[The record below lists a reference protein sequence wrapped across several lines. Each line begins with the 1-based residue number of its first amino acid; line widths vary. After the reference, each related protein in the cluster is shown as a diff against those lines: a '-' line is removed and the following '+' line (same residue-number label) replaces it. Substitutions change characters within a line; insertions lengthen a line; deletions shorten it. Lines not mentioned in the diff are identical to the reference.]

1 MYEQQGIMAAKNMN
15 EAMTKI
21 DEITNIMS
29 TFGKIGLDRFTYIIP
44 IEISRDVRQLL
55 DQAGIDWK
63 LAKSDT
69 ASHDI
74 TIFIPERYRKKR

>member
-1 MYEQQGIMAAKNMN
+1 MYDQTGRIAAKTMN
-15 EAMTKI
+15 KAMEKI

-44 IEISRDVRQLL
+44 LEISRDVRQLL
-55 DQAGIDWK
+55 DQAGINWK
-63 LAKSDT
+63 LAKSDEE
-69 ASHDI
+69 SHDI